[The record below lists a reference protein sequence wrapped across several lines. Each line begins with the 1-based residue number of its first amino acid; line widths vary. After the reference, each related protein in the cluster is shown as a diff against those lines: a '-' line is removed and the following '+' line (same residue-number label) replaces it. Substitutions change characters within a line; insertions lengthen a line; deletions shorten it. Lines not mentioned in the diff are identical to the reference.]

1 MRARARIAGLALL
14 LSGAAAWAHRAPNS
28 VVSLDFAA
36 GAVRAELFV
45 PVSELAYATA
55 AEHAGEDFT
64 AYLLRHVSA
73 RTPAGAAWNVK
84 VRGVHRASTAEHDYW
99 VAAVELT
106 PPPGASA
113 REFEFFDDAVTHE
126 VRNHVVT
133 VLARS
138 DAAAPA
144 GLAGSRL
151 LGVLQYPARSLAI
164 QRPQNSH

>member
-1 MRARARIAGLALL
+1 MRGRALVAGLAG
-14 LSGAAAWAHRAPNS
+14 SWAATLAWAHSAPNS

-36 GAVRAELFV
+36 HTVHAELFV

-55 AEHAGEDFT
+55 AERDGDDFP

-73 RTPAGAAWNVK
+73 HTPAGAAWTVD
-84 VRGVHRASTAEHDYW
+84 VRGVHRASTDGHDYW
-99 VAAVELT
+99 VAALELT
-106 PPPGASA
+106 PPHGASA
-113 REFEFFDDAVTHE
+113 RDLVLVDDAVTHE

-138 DAAAPA
+138 DAAAPT

-164 QRPQNSH
+164 HRP

>member
-1 MRARARIAGLALL
+1 MHARARIAGLAMLL
-14 LSGAAAWAHRAPNS
+14 TAAVAWAHRAPNS
-28 VVSLDFAA
+28 VVSLDFSAA
-36 GAVRAELFV
+36 TVRAEVFV

-55 AEHAGEDFT
+55 AEHDAGDFP
-64 AYLLRHVSA
+64 AYLLRHLSA
-73 RTPAGAAWNVK
+73 HTPAGAAWNVQ
-84 VRGVHRASTAEHDYW
+84 VRGARRASADGHDYW
-99 VAAVELT
+99 VAALELT
-106 PPPGASA
+106 PPRGASA
-113 REFEFFDDAVTHE
+113 RDLVLVDDAVTHE

-164 QRPQNSH
+164 HRP